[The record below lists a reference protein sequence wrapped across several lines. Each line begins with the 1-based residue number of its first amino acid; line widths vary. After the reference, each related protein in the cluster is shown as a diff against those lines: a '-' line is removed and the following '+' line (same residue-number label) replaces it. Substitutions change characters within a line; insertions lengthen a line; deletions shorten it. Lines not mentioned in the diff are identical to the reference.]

1 MARVNIVDAQLD
13 RLLNQPS
20 GEVGRYL
27 ERKGSEILTI
37 ARSRAGVR
45 TGRLKASLHKRHLR
59 DARGQY
65 MWVGSEV
72 PYAYYHHE
80 GTKPRII
87 TPRDSKFLKFTSR
100 GRVVYTHVVNHPGTR
115 ANRYLSDALK
125 MTI

>member
-1 MARVNIVDAQLD
+1 MARVTIINSRLD
-13 RLLNQPS
+13 RFLNQPS
-20 GEVGRYL
+20 GEVGKYL
-27 ERKGSEILTI
+27 DKIGNEILTI

-59 DARGQY
+59 DSRGQY

-80 GTKPRII
+80 GTRPRVV
-87 TPRDSKFLKFTSR
+87 TPRNSKVLRFTTR
-100 GRVVYTHVVNHPGTR
+100 GRVVYTHAANHPGTR

-125 MTI
+125 TTI